1 MVSILQKELG
11 RKVKMFKRMT
21 LAVLQPQIKTSP
33 NFQQMNKL
41 YRISSVFI
49 D

>member
-1 MVSILQKELG
+1 
-11 RKVKMFKRMT
+11 MFKRMT

-41 YRISSVFI
+41 YRISPWFYMKNENVTCFPFLPQI
-49 D
+49 